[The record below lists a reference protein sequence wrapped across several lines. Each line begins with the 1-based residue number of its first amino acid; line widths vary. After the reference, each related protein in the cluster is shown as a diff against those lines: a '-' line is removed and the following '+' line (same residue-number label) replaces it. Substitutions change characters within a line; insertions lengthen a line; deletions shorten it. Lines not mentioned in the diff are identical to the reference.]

1 LDIMTD
7 RVPIE
12 IEMRADGSFV
22 EPPRL
27 TMGQRIMRIALMVA
41 ALAALVTV
49 GLLFVGLALLLIPAA
64 LGAAAVAWGM
74 LRYRMWKLSRR

>member
-1 LDIMTD
+1 MTE

-22 EPPRL
+22 DPPRL
-27 TMGQRIMRIALMVA
+27 TLGQRILRVILIVAGLASLVA
-41 ALAALVTV
+41 A
-49 GLLFVGLALLLIPAA
+49 GFLFVGLALLLIPAA

-74 LRYRMWKLSRR
+74 LRYRMWQLGRR

>member
-1 LDIMTD
+1 MTD

-27 TMGQRIMRIALMVA
+27 TWGQRILRTALVIAS
-41 ALAALVTV
+41 LAALVAA
-49 GLLFVGLALLLIPAA
+49 GFLLVGLALLLIPAA
-64 LGAAAVAWGM
+64 LAAAAVAWGM

>member
-1 LDIMTD
+1 MTD

-27 TMGQRIMRIALMVA
+27 TWGQRILRVALVIAG
-41 ALAALVTV
+41 LAALVAA
-49 GLLFVGLALLLIPAA
+49 GFLLVGLALLLIPAA